1 MTDTVLTELKIHEFD
16 TVAQFLQHES
26 EVGENDLAL
35 TPFMPANLYLFYHN
49 WADHIVN
56 DPSWLRA
63 DTFSWQS
70 GDVYVAA
77 YKHLVADAKTA
88 YAWISGSEIFYTSKE
103 TVAVGD
109 EVYVST
115 TKDSSTID
123 SVGSNTIAFAHPRKD
138 GVYTATRSTANDR
151 LALGLMPFM
160 RSETIGN
167 TTIEFIVADDG
178 HKICAPDQE
187 SNLIALYEATGSA
200 WYYVLDMDNKQF
212 KLPREL
218 PLYAD
223 HAPIYGNTACQGDG
237 NGAKGAPLLA
247 STDDVSGTKGI
258 TTGGSSGT
266 AGVEYYVGFQQ
277 IENAYADVGALR
289 VASDGSQKHLYFY
302 VGHFEQDS
310 VEQTAGINAETFNAK
325 ADRNLMNTSDNVD
338 IVIESQ
344 LPTEE
349 NGYTWYRK
357 YKSGWVEQGGVYTIA
372 GASFAD
378 FNLIVPMADSNYTA
392 TGNSAGATSNVYPLN
407 FSRDKFTT
415 TTFSAKTGNAGSGD
429 FYWQVS
435 GMSA

>member
-1 MTDTVLTELKIHEFD
+1 MADTVLTELKIHEFD

-35 TPFMPANLYLFYHN
+35 TPFMPANLYLFYHH

-70 GDVYVAA
+70 GDVYQSA

-88 YAWISGSEIFYTSKE
+88 YAWISGSELFYTSKE

-123 SVGSNTIAFAHPRKD
+123 SVGSNTITFAHPRKD

-160 RSETIGN
+160 QSENIDG

-200 WYYVLDMDNKQF
+200 WFYVLDTGNKQF

-223 HAPIYGNTACQGDG
+223 HAPIYGNTARQGDG

-247 STDDVSGTKGI
+247 STDNVSGSKGI

-302 VGHFEQDS
+302 VGHFEQD
-310 VEQTAGINAETFNAK
+310 ELEKNAGISTELFNGKTDVDLGNVPSAGRATAVGWNIPDYSAGVGIASGFVADK
-325 ADRNLMNTSDNVD
+325 AG
-338 IVIESQ
+338 IVIGCMD
-344 LPTEE
+344 TYVTNTYIRAYV
-349 NGYTWYRK
+349 NGELVAIDGGSNNC
-357 YKSGWVEQGGVYTIA
+357 SGH
-372 GASFAD
+372 F
-378 FNLIVPMADSNYTA
+378 IVPIDVGDTVTFDGGYKT
-392 TGNSAGATSNVYPLN
+392 VKFYP
-407 FSRDKFTT
+407 FK
-415 TTFSAKTGNAGSGD
+415 G
-429 FYWQVS
+429 VI
-435 GMSA
+435 